1 MKVDYDEATDTLT
14 VLLRDAPV
22 AESDEDKPGVIL
34 DYDDQG
40 NLVSIEI
47 LDASTGLPILPR
59 SPWWHE
65 RRRQPHAQKLA
76 LVLLQHPTRRG
87 TFVSGLPGTAHLA
100 ALPQDGR

>member
-47 LDASTGLPILPR
+47 LDASTR
-59 SPWWHE
+59 
-65 RRRQPHAQKLA
+65 
-76 LVLLQHPTRRG
+76 VTDPTSV
-87 TFVSGLPGTAHLA
+87 TMVA
-100 ALPQDGR
+100 